1 MVEEGAEAFLPQQHW
16 PLLPQLMV
24 SLLVREELAEQTM
37 KAPAQ
42 WRWQVEIPHLIV
54 LPLMVV
60 DWVVVMLLL
69 HLLKMEVLV
78 VVVLGSKQERVAL
91 QLLDKVMTAL
101 EEMAHKIAAFT
112 AVPVVAQERL
122 VRLVQPER
130 VVLVSQMII
139 KLVHLSPMLAAVEE
153 AVVAEQVA

>member
-1 MVEEGAEAFLPQQHW
+1 MVL
-16 PLLPQLMV
+16 
-24 SLLVREELAEQTM
+24 LLVREELAEQTM

-54 LPLMVV
+54 LLLMVV
-60 DWVVVMLLL
+60 DWVVVMLPL
-69 HLLKMEVLV
+69 HLLKMEVLA
-78 VVVLGSKQERVAL
+78 VVVLGSKQERVVL
-91 QLLDKVMTAL
+91 QLLDKVMTVL
-101 EEMAHKIAAFT
+101 EEMAPKVVAFM
-112 AVPVVAQERL
+112 VVLVVAQERL
-122 VRLVQPER
+122 VRLVRVVQ